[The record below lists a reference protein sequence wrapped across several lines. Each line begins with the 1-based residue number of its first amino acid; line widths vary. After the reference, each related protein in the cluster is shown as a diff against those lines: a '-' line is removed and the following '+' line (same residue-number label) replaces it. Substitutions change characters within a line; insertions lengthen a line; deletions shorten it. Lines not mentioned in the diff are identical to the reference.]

1 MKLVGSILYE
11 ISKFNIIWNQLVQY
25 YMKLVGSI
33 LYEIIRFNI
42 IWN

>member
-11 ISKFNIIWNQLVQY
+11 ISRFNIYEISR
-25 YMKLVGSI
+25 KLKIVGSI
-33 LYEIIRFNI
+33 LYEISRFNI

>member
-11 ISKFNIIWNQLVQY
+11 ISKVQY

-33 LYEIIRFNI
+33 LYEISRFNV